1 MNGTLNVDTSALNS
15 VGSNFTSV
23 AEEVRATY
31 THMQNT
37 IRQVTSNDAW
47 NSEASRA
54 FLEKFESIRPEFE
67 RDLQSLEDLGP
78 AINNA
83 ANAYADAE
91 QENIS
96 MM

>member
-1 MNGTLNVDTSALNS
+1 MNGTLNVDTSALS
-15 VGSNFTSV
+15 GVGGNFISV

-37 IRQVTSNDAW
+37 IRQVTSNDSW
-47 NSEASRA
+47 NSEASRT
-54 FLEKFESIRPEFE
+54 FLEKFEAIRPEFE

-83 ANAYADAE
+83 ARMYEAVE
-91 QENIS
+91 QENIG